1 MIKDGRRKQA
11 RSIKGYIALFVCMV
25 IKAVHIEVVS
35 DLTTDAFIAA
45 LHRFVSRR
53 GLPSDI
59 YSDCG
64 TNFKGANRDL
74 QRLFSEPAAQELYS
88 GAIVCNWHFNPPAS
102 PHFGGLWEAAVKSCK
117 YHLKRVIGI
126 QMLTFEEMATLG
138 SRIEAILNSRPITPQ
153 SSSPHDLNPLT
164 PGHFLVGGPIVT
176 IAEPD
181 LTTTPMNRLRRWQ
194 LLTLFHQ
201 SFWTRWAAEYLVSL
215 QNRAKWIRPL
225 LNIDVGDLVILRCPN
240 SPPTAWKLGRVE
252 ITHPGDDGVVRV
264 VTVRTID
271 GILKRPVVKLV
282 VLPMSDVP

>member
-1 MIKDGRRKQA
+1 MADLPPARVLPSRPFAHVGVDYAGPFLIKEGRRKQA
-11 RSIKGYIALFVCMV
+11 RSVKGYLALFVCMV

-64 TNFKGANRDL
+64 TNFKGANREL
-74 QRLFSEPAAQELYS
+74 QRMFSEPAAQELYS
-88 GAIVCNWHFNPPAS
+88 GAISCHWHFNPPAS

-117 YHLKRVIGI
+117 YHLKRVIGT
-126 QMLTFEEMATLG
+126 QMLTFEEMATLV

-164 PGHFLVGGPIVT
+164 PGHFLVGGPLVT

-201 SFWTRWAAEYLVSL
+201 SFWTRWASEY
-215 QNRAKWIRPL
+215 
-225 LNIDVGDLVILRCPN
+225 
-240 SPPTAWKLGRVE
+240 
-252 ITHPGDDGVVRV
+252 
-264 VTVRTID
+264 
-271 GILKRPVVKLV
+271 
-282 VLPMSDVP
+282 